1 LGRTSSFQSAATL
14 LFEKN
19 GSILARNN
27 VVNIL
32 KFMNFRIRNYTAK
45 FLFHENCYE
54 FERIVNG

>member
-1 LGRTSSFQSAATL
+1 L